1 MCDVTGEAE
10 QRTVMAS
17 DGSVS
22 MVAPWGHTVSTD
34 TVPYSVLA
42 EPDPVLAES
51 YPVPGKQRTEIGGD
65 LANRF
70 EWRYFL
76 RRAPGA
82 KPRTQGNPATT
93 SQLSNSLIFTN
104 LSIIFIVLL

>member
-1 MCDVTGEAE
+1 MT
-10 QRTVMAS
+10 S

-22 MVAPWGHTVSTD
+22 TVAPWGHTVSTD

-93 SQLSNSLIFTN
+93 SQLTNSLISLTFP
-104 LSIIFIVLL
+104 LF